1 MSIGLAEKDILRVRN
16 SLVTFRIRDNTGAV
30 LIQSIKGA
38 EFLWM
43 LLRHVLPKRFRRAVL
58 QLLLHVRLPEPR
70 PAQPRPPIYCPL
82 CGGVM
87 EIVAV
92 RVRESSPAPG

>member
-1 MSIGLAEKDILRVRN
+1 
-16 SLVTFRIRDNTGAV
+16 
-30 LIQSIKGA
+30 
-38 EFLWM
+38 M
-43 LLRHVLPKRFRRAVL
+43 LLRHVLPKRFRRARDYGLLHGNSQKLLQVV
-58 QLLLHVRLPEPR
+58 QLLLHVMLPEPR
-70 PAQPRPPIYCPL
+70 PAQPRPPVYCPL